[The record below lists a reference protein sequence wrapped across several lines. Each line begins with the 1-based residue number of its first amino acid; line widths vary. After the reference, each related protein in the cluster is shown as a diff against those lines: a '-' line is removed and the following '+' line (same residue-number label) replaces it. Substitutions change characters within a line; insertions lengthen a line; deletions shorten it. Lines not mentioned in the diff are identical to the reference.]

1 MTSARRSS
9 RGFRESG
16 DFAITRQRGFTLIEV
31 VIAAAIVSLL
41 ATTIMTTMSIAFRAR
56 ATAARGVET
65 QRSARLALDAIGR
78 DLLTALPPSRAD
90 STKALRSSFL
100 AICNGPVPAGVT
112 SSSIGSSSLGSTV
125 ASDNPSQN
133 SLGAGITFSNTA
145 PPIRTIDG
153 GGDVQRVSF
162 ALISDSDINRPAAAR
177 LAPPGGTNSN
187 ASPVPDASGP
197 FLIAPSLTSQ
207 TSSQGSL
214 VRRVRRQLLAP
225 ITQVPE
231 DQILCR
237 GVMSFAA
244 RYYDGS
250 QWTATWDS
258 SAIGNTLPLA
268 VEVTLEVAL
277 PVNGG
282 ASESVPGSYTLTRVF
297 SLPCGRSVS
306 TAGASTTP

>member
-1 MTSARRSS
+1 MQ
-9 RGFRESG
+9 
-16 DFAITRQRGFTLIEV
+16 QRGFTLIEV

-65 QRSARLALDAIGR
+65 QRSVRLALDAIGR
-78 DLLTALPPSRAD
+78 DLLTALPPSQAD
-90 STKALRSSFL
+90 STTALRSSFL

-112 SSSIGSSSLGSTV
+112 SSSISSSSLGSTV

-162 ALISDSDINRPAAAR
+162 ALLSDNDINRPAPAR
-177 LAPPGGTNSN
+177 LALPGGTNSN

-197 FLIAPSLTSQ
+197 FLIASSLTSQ
-207 TSSQGSL
+207 TSSQGLL

-237 GVMSFAA
+237 GVTSFAA

-282 ASESVPGSYTLTRVF
+282 TSERVPGSYTLTRVF